1 MGVRCFTRMALSPLG
16 ESALPRGM
24 LSDVRIRQGPG
35 RGELPVPGLGMPCNA
50 ALSIPATELTEKAL
64 PDQPGVSEGLPGG
77 FLRLRLSSGS
87 IPLPSQEFSG
97 LILVNLRDEP
107 PPLTG
112 QQPSEEPAGIPR
124 AAPTGVH
131 GQTHEPQSARLAPLG
146 EPSLARLMVQRQGA
160 FAVDQVQSMDISKRW
175 SQETLCRV
183 PPNTSRFAPG
193 GVLVCVLPKGMLV

>member
-1 MGVRCFTRMALSPLG
+1 
-16 ESALPRGM
+16 
-24 LSDVRIRQGPG
+24 
-35 RGELPVPGLGMPCNA
+35 MPCNA

-64 PDQPGVSEGLPGG
+64 PDQPGVGEGPPGG
-77 FLRLRLSSGS
+77 FLRLGSGS
-87 IPLPSQEFSG
+87 LPLTSQEFSG
-97 LILVNLRDEP
+97 LILVNLRDETP
-107 PPLTG
+107 PPTG

-124 AAPTGVH
+124 SAPPGVH